1 MEQSNSDK
9 SKSEAFSKTRL
20 LGKSSFIT
28 DDSIEE
34 EWKLVTTSRKIRT
47 QVAKYVGFASE
58 QYKVPENEIL
68 IVNSEAMISVDKVIP
83 QILFSDQSLSC
94 GANRFAEGEGVSVAK
109 AIGNNHNK
117 CCLIILNDTNSI
129 MYALLACNLRRPVSD
144 KFVNEFWIQISNTS
158 PTWNFCSR
166 NDSVGEF

>member
-1 MEQSNSDK
+1 M
-9 SKSEAFSKTRL
+9 
-20 LGKSSFIT
+20 GKASFIT

-83 QILFSDQSLSC
+83 QIFFSDQSLSC
-94 GANRFAEGEGVSVAK
+94 GVNRFAEGEGVSVANV
-109 AIGNNHNK
+109 ISNNYNK
-117 CCLIILNDTNSI
+117 CCLIILNDTDSI
-129 MYALLACNLRRPVSD
+129 MYALLACNLRRRVSD
-144 KFVNEFWIQISNTS
+144 KFVNGSK
-158 PTWNFCSR
+158 
-166 NDSVGEF
+166 